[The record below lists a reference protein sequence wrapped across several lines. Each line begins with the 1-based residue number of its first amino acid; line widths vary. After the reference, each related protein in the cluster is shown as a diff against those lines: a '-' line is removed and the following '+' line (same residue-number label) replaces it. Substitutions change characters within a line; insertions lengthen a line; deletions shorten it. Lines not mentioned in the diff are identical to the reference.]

1 MSETLKLKL
10 LTETDFDDYARA
22 IKAPPAVPKNWKPGL
37 FSNGQPWG
45 TLHDAAALLA
55 AGKVNEGRE
64 LLQRL
69 AKHKENPA
77 ARAMLAHE
85 LTRPPEDL
93 KLARAHVFQLPVDS
107 SEHNALIAAR
117 SFMNRDFD
125 VAARHLLKAMDRQPV
140 SVFGCAILFRAFLWS
155 ADFQIKNRLLLPRGR
170 QIESITVTYPL
181 KGIAQLDMRM
191 HRTKVKH
198 YLPRRCFP

>member
-1 MSETLKLKL
+1 MGGRPMGVSALRLLADNEFVPRQTAVIKETPMSEILKLKL
-10 LTETDFDDYARA
+10 LTKTDFDDYARA

-45 TLHDAAALLA
+45 TLDDAAALLA
-55 AGKVNEGRE
+55 GGKVNEGRE

-69 AKHKENPA
+69 AKQKGNSA

-93 KLARAHVFQLPVDS
+93 KLARTHVVQLPVDS

-117 SFMNRDFD
+117 SFMNRDLD
-125 VAARHLLKAMDRQPV
+125 VAASHLLKTMDRQPV
-140 SVFGCAILFRAFLWS
+140 
-155 ADFQIKNRLLLPRGR
+155 
-170 QIESITVTYPL
+170 
-181 KGIAQLDMRM
+181 
-191 HRTKVKH
+191 
-198 YLPRRCFP
+198 